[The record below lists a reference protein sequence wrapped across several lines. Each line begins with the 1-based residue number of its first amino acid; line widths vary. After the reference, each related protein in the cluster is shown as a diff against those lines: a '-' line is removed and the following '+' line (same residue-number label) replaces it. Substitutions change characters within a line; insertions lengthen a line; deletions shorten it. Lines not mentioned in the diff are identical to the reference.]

1 MKCLVT
7 IASLLFLSQGAI
19 AHDGGHH
26 DPHAAD
32 PSKRVEPIFP
42 KSGAKGEPLYKGAL
56 TKDEEGTVRLSV
68 YDAKT
73 NTPTAKDFKRTAQ
86 GVLTAKNSKELK
98 FELTLDGATFVGKA
112 PKPPKKPFN
121 IDITLNDGTQDLV
134 VGFKK
139 LD

>member
-1 MKCLVT
+1 MKIL
-7 IASLLFLSQGAI
+7 IAIVSLLFVSQGVV

-32 PSKRVEPIFP
+32 PSKRIESIFP
-42 KSGAKGEPLYKGAL
+42 KSGSKEAVYKGAL

-68 YDAKT
+68 YDLGT
-73 NTPTAKDFKRTAQ
+73 NAPTAKDFKKTAQ
-86 GVLTAKNSKELK
+86 GQVTAKNSKPLS

-112 PKPPKKPFN
+112 PKPSKKPFN

-134 VGFKK
+134 VAFKK

>member
-1 MKCLVT
+1 MKILIA
-7 IASLLFLSQGAI
+7 IASLFLVNQGAM

-32 PSKRVEPIFP
+32 PSKRIESVFP
-42 KSGAKGEPLYKGAL
+42 KSGDKAQALYKGAL
-56 TKDEEGTVRLSV
+56 TKDEEGTVRLSI
-68 YDAKT
+68 YDIST
-73 NTPTAKDFKRTAQ
+73 NAPTTTDFKKTAQ
-86 GVLTAKNSKELK
+86 GTLTAKNTKELK
-98 FELTLDGATFVGKA
+98 FDLNLEGANFVGKA

-121 IDITLNDGTQDLV
+121 LEFTLNDGSQDLV